1 MLFVLPVVGSLT
13 VSPLPLEVI
22 PLEVVPLEVL
32 GPVLDSE
39 EVEDVGAATFFRHDA
54 VATSA
59 LICPRL
65 QDENWLL

>member
-13 VSPLPLEVI
+13 VSPLPLVAL
-22 PLEVVPLEVL
+22 PLEEVPLEVL

-39 EVEDVGAATFFRHDA
+39 EVEEAGAATCLRHDA
-54 VATSA
+54 VGTSA
-59 LICPRL
+59 LIRPRL